1 VSETN
6 LRAVLA
12 ADMELGA
19 GNVLCGRD
27 PVAVYVTSA
36 AALCAGATRSPLR
49 IATIPDDDI
58 VLGPTGKVRKFLMRE
73 QLLTGTGVS

>member
-19 GNVLCGRD
+19 GNVLRRLAEHGADMDMPR
-27 PVAVYVTSA
+27 VT
-36 AALCAGATRSPLR
+36 
-49 IATIPDDDI
+49 
-58 VLGPTGKVRKFLMRE
+58 FLMRE